1 MKQVPPTNRG
11 AALGA
16 YAAFFDLG
24 FAVAGP
30 VTGVVAG
37 ALDYPAVF
45 AVGGMSAIV
54 AVLLTFYSAKNG
66 SVTSPG

>member
-30 VTGVVAG
+30 VTG
-37 ALDYPAVF
+37 ALDYPAAF